1 LELKRTQY
9 CSISYLSI
17 FLIYVYFLHICNK
30 NEIQCNCLCIYADYI
45 RLNILSKQIGNSRV
59 KDILNFS
66 HLGSYT

>member
-1 LELKRTQY
+1 
-9 CSISYLSI
+9 
-17 FLIYVYFLHICNK
+17 LHICNK

-66 HLGSYT
+66 HLGLYT